1 MRETASSYLK
11 SLGSWGVGLAC
22 VLIAGATAFA
32 LTDPPKKGGAKSATP
47 SSNANVP
54 NATLTPPVAAPPGTE
69 PHAGAPG
76 GLAPADAAKYLNG
89 LPDRQGY
96 VSWKTLADVKVK
108 REKDRMVPTF
118 PAPVVKLNAQT
129 VKLQG
134 FMVPLDQTSPTMQKH
149 FVLTPLPQSCSF
161 CLPPIGMEGIIEVRA
176 KTAVKF
182 SYEPVQ
188 VAGKFEVLSADPLGI
203 YYRLSDAEPVK

>member
-1 MRETASSYLK
+1 MRETATSYLK
-11 SLGSWGVGLAC
+11 SLGSWGVGLIC
-22 VLIAGATAFA
+22 VLVAGATAFA
-32 LTDPPKKGGAKSATP
+32 LTDPPKKGAAKVAAASGAP
-47 SSNANVP
+47 S
-54 NATLTPPVAAPPGTE
+54 ATLTPPVAGAPAAE
-69 PHAGAPG
+69 PHAAAAA
-76 GLAPADAAKYLNG
+76 GLPPEAAKYLNG
-89 LPDRQGY
+89 LPERQGF

-118 PAPVVKLNAQT
+118 PEPIVKLNAKI

-188 VAGKFEVLSADPLGI
+188 VAGKFEVLSADPMGI
-203 YYRLSDAEPVK
+203 YYRLTDAEPVK